1 MKKIKNLMVISI
13 SVVVFGCKNDSKT
26 SINEPNVQNCSQSS
40 HQDFVKSHFI
50 DTGNDVYGIS
60 LIGNNGD
67 CGFVYILNGY
77 NRSKGLGFDC
87 TVKTNGENGIQI
99 TDPGCDYKFY

>member
-13 SVVVFGCKNDSKT
+13 TVVVFGCKNDSKT

-50 DTGNDVYGIS
+50 DTGNDV
-60 LIGNNGD
+60 
-67 CGFVYILNGY
+67 
-77 NRSKGLGFDC
+77 
-87 TVKTNGENGIQI
+87 
-99 TDPGCDYKFY
+99 